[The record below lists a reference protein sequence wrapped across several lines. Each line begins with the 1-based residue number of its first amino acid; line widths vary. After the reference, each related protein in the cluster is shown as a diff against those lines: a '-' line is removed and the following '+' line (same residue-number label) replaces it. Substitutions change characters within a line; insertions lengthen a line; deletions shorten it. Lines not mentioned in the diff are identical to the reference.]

1 MILSQNASAKIYRN
15 SNNNNKKRYDCKKKA
30 QKSHKN
36 LSEEEKK
43 CQYDRDGYNNFLR
56 RR

>member
-1 MILSQNASAKIYRN
+1 MTAKKN
-15 SNNNNKKRYDCKKKA
+15 A

-43 CQYDRDGYNNFLR
+43 YQYDRDGYNNFLR